1 MSHRHR
7 AYPNPDHSGLQPLT
21 VEEAYSNLVT
31 SLDRIVADYPS
42 AISSRHALSGFY
54 YGPTSLSFLFLALS
68 GLFPDLTVNSKSL
81 RYWSKA
87 YLEVSLSYKQHNPD
101 PNDCGVAN
109 EKLTTLALTA
119 ALDQDKS
126 AAERLCSYVPKLL
139 NTRSREG
146 SCEWLYG
153 LSGFLYLLRLCR
165 SHLPQT
171 SHIVEPAIQEITSYI
186 LRQPLPWKWHEKE
199 YLGAVHG
206 TIGIITQIVLS
217 SPLPEIL
224 QQLSPLLSN
233 LLATQLTSGNFPP
246 STSSSRND
254 VLVQFCH
261 GAPGFLTSF
270 HSLMPY
276 FPELKSQLTATIQRG
291 EKCVIERGVLRK
303 TLSLCHGVYGNALA
317 LQNSDMRRLLKL
329 TCDGVLQWDQDDDVD
344 ERFGLFTGEAGRCW
358 AMAMIVK
365 GIEGKILGYND
376 L

>member
-224 QQLSPLLSN
+224 QQLSPLLSSCHTTYLGELSTFHEFIAKRCSCPILPWRTGVSHLIPFVN
-233 LLATQLTSGNFPP
+233 AILSGTQIATYGCNSERREMCYWEG
-246 STSSSRND
+246 STSEDSFFVSWRLWKCISFAKLRYAQTLETNVWRSITVGSRRWRWWEIWIVHWGSWKMLGD
-254 VLVQFCH
+254 GH
-261 GAPGFLTSF
+261 GCKR
-270 HSLMPY
+270 H
-276 FPELKSQLTATIQRG
+276 R
-291 EKCVIERGVLRK
+291 RK
-303 TLSLCHGVYGNALA
+303 N
-317 LQNSDMRRLLKL
+317 
-329 TCDGVLQWDQDDDVD
+329 
-344 ERFGLFTGEAGRCW
+344 FGL
-358 AMAMIVK
+358 
-365 GIEGKILGYND
+365 
-376 L
+376 